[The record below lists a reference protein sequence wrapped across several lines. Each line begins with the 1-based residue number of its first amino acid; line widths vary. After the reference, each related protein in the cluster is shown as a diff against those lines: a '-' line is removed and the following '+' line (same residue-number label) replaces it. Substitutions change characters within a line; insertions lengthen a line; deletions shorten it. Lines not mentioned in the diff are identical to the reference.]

1 MSTARS
7 LSRSFSGQ
15 FSVVNPLDYR
25 APPGARIDR
34 KSIEYLPLLSQWV
47 RFAKNLWTTDRRPT
61 LASLDVI
68 FMAPSFVA
76 ILMTARGFVGHV
88 LLSATRWFVAM
99 SQTSMGSFRR
109 KASWTDS
116 IFRRRLATNDLSGLR
131 LHFAAS
137 CPATNRLK
145 VWVRWS
151 HFFLTPVGS
160 FVAPADCG
168 SFCPSAATSD
178 NGPRTKKTIPP
189 LPIMCAAHTFARS
202 FDDFRKYAIGTI
214 DAIERTGRFPNN
226 VALSTTGLPM
236 ARPKLAVAGFNRSPR
251 SNPPRKTRAASAL
264 RSGVAKCRRS
274 AH

>member
-1 MSTARS
+1 MR
-7 LSRSFSGQ
+7 
-15 FSVVNPLDYR
+15 
-25 APPGARIDR
+25 
-34 KSIEYLPLLSQWV
+34 
-47 RFAKNLWTTDRRPT
+47 
-61 LASLDVI
+61 
-68 FMAPSFVA
+68 
-76 ILMTARGFVGHV
+76 ARGFVRHV
-88 LLSATRWFVAM
+88 LLSATGWFVAT
-99 SQTSMGSFRR
+99 SQSSMGSFRK

-116 IFRRRLATNDLSGLR
+116 IFRRRFVANDLSGLR

-145 VWVRWS
+145 VWVRSS
-151 HFFLTPVGS
+151 HFPLTPVGS
-160 FVAPADCG
+160 FVALADSG
-168 SFCPSAATSD
+168 SLGPSAITRD

-189 LPIMCAAHTFARS
+189 LPIMCAAYTFARS
-202 FDDFRKYAIGTI
+202 FDDFRKDANGTI

-251 SNPPRKTRAASAL
+251 RNPPRKTRSASAL